1 MKSTV
6 IMLLLA
12 SPIIAGDGQKEWT
25 QLAMDIEAV
34 GGRIEFAEAQP
45 VAIDLYNG
53 NNPPKGRGGRNAAVN
68 DAWLK
73 RLSGLTS
80 LKKLSLANCD
90 VTDAGMAHVGTLT
103 GLEDLNL
110 TLTPVTD
117 AGFVHFGKLTSLKSL
132 GLASSKCSG
141 EGFKHLNVK
150 SLDNVNFHFT
160 PLNDAGLEA
169 ICDVG
174 VTGRFWFAHVHFTD
188 AGSKHLTKLA
198 DLRVLGIGSSDKE
211 SSGEAVAALV
221 DLPLVDLSLLDRQ
234 ADPVGFT
241 YAAKIRTLEKLDAGH
256 APQVTDAELKLIAG
270 LPSLRELRLGGA
282 SQVTDAGVLHLAA
295 CASLK
300 KVTLQR
306 LKGVTDEG
314 IAALKSARPDL
325 EVIAK

>member
-1 MKSTV
+1 MKS
-6 IMLLLA
+6 LLIVMILSSSA
-12 SPIIAGDGQKEWT
+12 IAADIPRPWT
-25 QLAMDIEAV
+25 QLAKDVEAA
-34 GGRIEFAEAQP
+34 GGKIEFADGQP

-53 NNPPKGRGGRNAAVN
+53 NNPLKGRGGRNAAVN
-68 DAWLK
+68 DDWLK

-80 LKKLSLANCD
+80 LKKLSLSNCE

-103 GLEDLNL
+103 ALEDLNL

-117 AGFVHFGKLTSLKSL
+117 AGFVHFGKLTKLKSL

-150 SLDNVNFHFT
+150 DLDSVNFHFT

-188 AGSKHLTKLA
+188 AGAKHLTKLA
-198 DLRVLGIGSSDKE
+198 DLKVLGIGSSDKE
-211 SSGEAVAALV
+211 SSGESVAALV
-221 DLPLVDLSLLDRQ
+221 ELPLVDLSLLDHQ
-234 ADPVGFT
+234 ADPVGFA
-241 YAAKIRTLEKLDAGH
+241 YAARIRTLERLDAGH
-256 APQVTDAELKLIAG
+256 APQVTDAELRLIAG

-306 LKGVTDEG
+306 LKNVTDEG
-314 IAALKSARPDL
+314 IAALKRARPDL
-325 EVIAK
+325 EVATK